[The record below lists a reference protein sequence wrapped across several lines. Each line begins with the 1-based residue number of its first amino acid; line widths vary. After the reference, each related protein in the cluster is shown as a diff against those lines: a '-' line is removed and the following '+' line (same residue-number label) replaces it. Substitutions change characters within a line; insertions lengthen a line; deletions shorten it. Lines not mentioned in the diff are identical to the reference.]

1 MYEDEGESRGLSAP
15 TPEQPHLAAIF
26 SLSAPEVPWERGKF
40 MEIEMQTVGSG
51 GGEVWSPMEEKIVL
65 VCRLW
70 WCMFSV

>member
-51 GGEVWSPMEEKIVL
+51 GGEV
-65 VCRLW
+65 
-70 WCMFSV
+70 